1 MVTWTILSPLLC
13 LVLLAQS
20 DSQVNL
26 TPISENSLLTLFL
39 SQDSISSWLVSLHLP
54 QEDHKFTELLLYQ
67 NLPNKCSMLKTWC
80 ALPTQD
86 TVDILLLPLCSE
98 VECLQKK
105 LMNKC
110 LTFKT
115 KTHLT
120 LLNGFQITSNPPSV
134 ISHQKVS
141 KCLLLSLVT
150 LLLSKKCSRESLNN
164 SLLCSEEKL
173 SSIGILVKVWTRW
186 NSLKLNLTWT
196 IWYLNI
202 NNIKMLLLK
211 KKVNMMKKKK
221 MKKVCDQTLYIFWYI
236 HILIFKHTY

>member
-1 MVTWTILSPLLC
+1 MVTWTISSPLLC

-26 TPISENSLLTLFL
+26 TLISENSLSTLFL

-54 QEDHKFTELLLYQ
+54 QEDPKSTELLLYQ

-80 ALPTQD
+80 ALLTQD
-86 TVDILLLPLCSE
+86 TVDILLPPLCSE
-98 VECLQKK
+98 VECHLKR

-110 LTFKT
+110 LTSKT

-120 LLNGFQITSNPPSV
+120 SLNGSQITLNLLFV
-134 ISHQKVS
+134 IFLQKVL

-173 SSIGILVKVWTRW
+173 SYIGIPVKVWMRW
-186 NSLKLNLTWT
+186 NSLKLNLTWM
-196 IWYLNI
+196 ISYLNI
-202 NNIKMLLLK
+202 NNIKMLPLK

-221 MKKVCDQTLYIFWYI
+221 MKKECD
-236 HILIFKHTY
+236 